1 MQELWLP
8 TILIMQKCQRRLNQ
22 EAAKAVK
29 YRDMSEEALGS
40 LLHFKSSKTFAY
52 R

>member
-8 TILIMQKCQRRLNQ
+8 TPDNAEMSRRLNQ

-29 YRDMSEEALGS
+29 YGDMSEEEAWKFVTLNPAK
-40 LLHFKSSKTFAY
+40 LCI
-52 R
+52 